1 MENLALLTKNQKKVS
16 MLFAL
21 LVFLFIYLLIIL
33 FELTSAYFYWK
44 IEDNNLKIQAERVT
58 AITKNYNLIEEVSE
72 ENPNKILIEILD
84 NTYIWDGTWTVVNFI
99 DIPNI
104 HSYTLPFWEIQ
115 KTDNYKLLKTK
126 IFKGDKEYYSII
138 VNRYKSIKSLIGFT
152 IVLMVI
158 FGPIFYGILVY
169 ISNMIVREFYKP
181 LRKTIVNLESF
192 ASNINHEFKT
202 SLSEIISSLDL
213 AEITWEYQE
222 ANTYAVQ
229 SAKRLNSTLDTLWI
243 MIHFVDSSYR
253 KERINIIETLDK
265 ALDDYSTL
273 IQNKNIEIEKRYDIS
288 TKKFIYIDRAPLI
301 LSFQNILKNAIKYS
315 KTGWKIEIHI
325 EKNEFRIKDY
335 GVWINKENLEKIFD
349 RYFRESYNKSGS
361 GTGLSIIKRI
371 TEIYKW
377 EIEIKSEK
385 NKYTE
390 VTIQF

>member
-44 IEDNNLKIQAERVT
+44 IEDNNLMVQAERVT

-104 HSYTLPFWEIQ
+104 HSYTLPYWEIQ
-115 KTDNYKLLKTK
+115 KIDSYKILKTK
-126 IFKGDKEYYSII
+126 ILKGDKEYYSITA
-138 VNRYKSIKSLIGFT
+138 NRYKSIKSLIGFT

-169 ISNMIVREFYKP
+169 ISNLIVREFYKP

-253 KERINIIETLDK
+253 KERVNIVQTLDS

-273 IQNKNIEIEKRYDIS
+273 IENKNIQIEKKYDLK

-315 KTGWKIEIHI
+315 EEWWKIEIYI

-361 GTGLSIIKRI
+361 GIGLSIIKRI

-377 EIEIKSEK
+377 EIDIKSEK

-390 VTIQF
+390 VTIRF

>member
-21 LVFLFIYLLIIL
+21 LVFLFIYFLIII
-33 FELTSAYFYWK
+33 FEITSTYFYWK
-44 IEDNNLKIQAERVT
+44 IEDNNLRIQAERVT

-72 ENPNKILIEILD
+72 ENPNKILVEILN

-104 HSYTLPFWEIQ
+104 HSYTLPYWEIQ
-115 KTDNYKLLKTK
+115 KIDNYKVLKTK
-126 IFKGDKEYYSII
+126 ILKWEKEYYSII
-138 VNRYKSIKSLIGFT
+138 ANSYKSVKSLIGFT
-152 IVLMVI
+152 MILMVI

-169 ISNMIVREFYKP
+169 ISNLIVREFYKP
-181 LRKTIVNLESF
+181 LRKTIENLESF

-253 KERINIIETLDK
+253 KERVNIIDALDS

-273 IQNKNIEIEKRYDIS
+273 IKNKNIQIEKKYDL
-288 TKKFIYIDRAPLI
+288 TAKKYIYIDKAPLI
-301 LSFQNILKNAIKYS
+301 LSFQNILKNAIRYS
-315 KTGWKIEIHI
+315 KAGWKIEIYI

-335 GVWINKENLEKIFD
+335 GVWINKENIEKIFN
-349 RYFRESYNKSGS
+349 RYFRESYNNSGS
-361 GTGLSIIKRI
+361 GIGLSIIKRI

-377 EIEIKSEK
+377 EIDIKSEK
-385 NKYTE
+385 DKYTE

>member
-1 MENLALLTKNQKKVS
+1 MENIDLLNKNQKKVS

-21 LVFLFIYLLIIL
+21 LVFLFIYLLIVL

-44 IEDNNLKIQAERVT
+44 IEDNNLITQSERVT

-72 ENPNKILIEILD
+72 ENPNKILVEILD

-104 HSYTLPFWEIQ
+104 HSYTLPYWKIQ
-115 KTDNYKLLKTK
+115 KIDDYKILKTK
-126 IFKGDKEYYSII
+126 ILKGEKEYYSII
-138 VNRYKSIKSLIGFT
+138 ANRYKSIKSLIGLTMVFMV
-152 IVLMVI
+152 VL
-158 FGPIFYGILVY
+158 GPIFYWLLFFFLNKV
-169 ISNMIVREFYKP
+169 VREFYAP

-222 ANTYAVQ
+222 ANTYAVE

-253 KERINIIETLDK
+253 KEKVNIIETLDS

-273 IQNKNIEIEKRYDIS
+273 IKNKDIQIYKKYDLKTKR
-288 TKKFIYIDRAPLI
+288 FIYIDKAPLI

-315 KTGWKIEIHI
+315 KSGWKIEIFI

-335 GVWINKENLEKIFD
+335 GIGINKENLEKIFD

-361 GTGLSIIKRI
+361 GIGLSIIKRI
-371 TEIYKW
+371 TEIYNW
-377 EIEIKSEK
+377 DIEIKSEK
-385 NKYTE
+385 GSFTE
-390 VTIQF
+390 VTVTF

>member
-21 LVFLFIYLLIIL
+21 LVFLFIYFLIII
-33 FELTSAYFYWK
+33 FEITSTYFYWK
-44 IEDNNLKIQAERVT
+44 IEDNNLRIQAERVT

-72 ENPNKILIEILD
+72 ENPNKILVEILN
-84 NTYIWDGTWTVVNFI
+84 NTYIWDDTWTVVNFI

-104 HSYTLPFWEIQ
+104 HSYTLPYWEIQ
-115 KTDNYKLLKTK
+115 KIDNYKVLKTK
-126 IFKGDKEYYSII
+126 ILKWEKEYYSII
-138 VNRYKSIKSLIGFT
+138 ANSYKSVKSLIGFT
-152 IVLMVI
+152 MILMVI

-169 ISNMIVREFYKP
+169 ISNLIVREFYKP
-181 LRKTIVNLESF
+181 LRKTIENLESF

-253 KERINIIETLDK
+253 KERVNIIDALDS

-273 IQNKNIEIEKRYDIS
+273 IKNKNIQIEKKYDL
-288 TKKFIYIDRAPLI
+288 TAKKYIYIDKAPLI
-301 LSFQNILKNAIKYS
+301 LSFQNILKNAIRYS
-315 KTGWKIEIHI
+315 KAGWKIEIYI

-335 GVWINKENLEKIFD
+335 GVWINKENIEKIFN
-349 RYFRESYNKSGS
+349 RYFRESYNNSGS
-361 GTGLSIIKRI
+361 GIGLSIIKRI

-377 EIEIKSEK
+377 EIDIKSEK
-385 NKYTE
+385 DKYTE

>member
-1 MENLALLTKNQKKVS
+1 MENLTLLTKNQKKVS

-21 LVFLFIYLLIIL
+21 LVFLFIYFLIII
-33 FELTSAYFYWK
+33 FEITSTYFYWK
-44 IEDNNLKIQAERVT
+44 IEDNNLRIQAERVT

-72 ENPNKILIEILD
+72 ENPNKILVEILN

-104 HSYTLPFWEIQ
+104 HSYTLPYWEIQ
-115 KTDNYKLLKTK
+115 KIDNYKVLKTK
-126 IFKGDKEYYSII
+126 ILKWEKEYYSII
-138 VNRYKSIKSLIGFT
+138 ANSYKSVKSLIGFT
-152 IVLMVI
+152 MILMVI

-169 ISNMIVREFYKP
+169 ISNLIVREFYKP
-181 LRKTIVNLESF
+181 LRKTIENLESF

-253 KERINIIETLDK
+253 KERVNIIDALDS

-273 IQNKNIEIEKRYDIS
+273 IKNKNIQIEKKYDL
-288 TKKFIYIDRAPLI
+288 TAKKYIYIDKAPLI
-301 LSFQNILKNAIKYS
+301 LSFQNILKNAIRYS
-315 KTGWKIEIHI
+315 KAGWKIEIYI

-335 GVWINKENLEKIFD
+335 GVWINKENIEKIFN
-349 RYFRESYNKSGS
+349 RYFRESYNNSGS
-361 GTGLSIIKRI
+361 GIGLSIIKRI

-377 EIEIKSEK
+377 EIDIKSEK
-385 NKYTE
+385 DKYTE